1 MTGYLDRLNLRPNE
15 RRFVVL
21 VALVVFVLLN
31 AIFVWPHFSDW
42 SDFTDRLR
50 RARNKLALYQTE
62 VDQAPDYQKKI
73 ASFENENPTVPPEE
87 QSLQFAQVIQ
97 SQAVASGVGITVY
110 GRQTTKTNN
119 PFFVEQLQTI
129 NISSRE
135 SPLVNFLFNLGSGE
149 SLIRVRD
156 LSIRPDP
163 PRQNLSGTVT
173 LVASYQRKQP
183 GKAGPASAAAGKT
196 TASAP
201 PRAAKPVPPP
211 GATPGSAL
219 AQRKA
224 ALAART
230 NLATRLAHPAVTNA
244 PAAVSWLDK
253 IKGWFGKSAA
263 PSAPVTPAPA
273 QPPAPAAKKK

>member
-50 RARNKLALYQTE
+50 RARNKLALYQTK

-129 NISSRE
+129 NVASRE

-156 LSIRPDP
+156 LSLRPDP
-163 PRQNLSGTVT
+163 PRQNLNGSLT

-183 GKAGPASAAAGKT
+183 GKAGPASAAACKT
-196 TASAP
+196 TASAS
-201 PRAAKPVPPP
+201 PRAVKPAPPAGPP
-211 GATPGSAL
+211 GGAL

-244 PAAVSWLDK
+244 PAAASWLDK
-253 IKGWFGKSAA
+253 VKGWFGKSAA
-263 PSAPVTPAPA
+263 PSAPAAPAPA
-273 QPPAPAAKKK
+273 KPPASAAQKK